1 MNPPLRVRRILM
13 TTDCVGGVFTFSASL
28 ARGLAARGIQV
39 DIVTLGPRP
48 RPDQRALLDGCDR
61 ITVTETDLLL
71 EWQDPEGLDDDRAR
85 AELAAIAAWLSPDLI
100 HLNSFREA
108 RLAWPV
114 PVVVVAHSCVNSWA
128 EGCGRQHDFTAAR
141 WQSYSRALA
150 EGLASADAW
159 VAPTASFG
167 AAIDRC
173 YAPVRRAQIIH
184 NGIAQDDIEQDDM
197 DAATREPKQPFVLAA
212 GRLWDRAKN
221 LALLI
226 EAAGGASWPI
236 RIAGPDTLEYDTMPH
251 MAAANVE
258 MLGSLSNARL
268 RALMRKAAIFASPAR
283 YEPFGLA
290 VLEAAA
296 AGCALILS
304 DIDTLRELW
313 DGAAL
318 FVPPQDAPAWRRA
331 IERLSHDDGLR
342 LALQVEARE
351 RAARFDLRRTVEAY
365 IGLYE
370 RLARARSRGFS
381 LGNGASRTATGTSME
396 AGA

>member
-1 MNPPLRVRRILM
+1 MNPPLRVNRILM
-13 TTDCVGGVFTFSASL
+13 TTDCVGGVFTFTASL

-48 RPDQRALLDGCDR
+48 RPDQRAVLEDCDR

-71 EWQDPEGLDDDRAR
+71 EWQDPEGLDHDRAR
-85 AELAAIAAWLSPDLI
+85 AELAAIAAWLRPDLV

-108 RLAWPV
+108 RFAWPA

-128 EGCGRQHDFTAAR
+128 EACGRLHDFAVAR
-141 WQSYSRALA
+141 WECYSRAVA
-150 EGLASADAW
+150 EGLAAADAW
-159 VAPTASFG
+159 VAPSASF
-167 AAIDRC
+167 AAALARR
-173 YAPVRRAQIIH
+173 YAPVRRAQVIR
-184 NGIAQDDIEQDDM
+184 NGIEQDET
-197 DAATREPKQPFVLAA
+197 DACPREPKQPFVLAA

-226 EAAGGASWPI
+226 EAAGGASWPV
-236 RIAGPDTLEYDTMPH
+236 RIAGPDTLEQDTMPH

-268 RALMRKAAIFASPAR
+268 RAVMRDAAIFASPAR

-290 VLEAAA
+290 ILEAAA
-296 AGCALILS
+296 AGCALILA

-318 FVPPQDAPAWRRA
+318 FVPSEDAPAWRRA
-331 IERLSHDDGLR
+331 IERLAHDDGLR
-342 LALQVEARE
+342 LELQICARE
-351 RAARFDLRRTVEAY
+351 RAARFDLRRTVNAY
-365 IGLYE
+365 TGLYE
-370 RLARARSRGFS
+370 RLVRARTRGFC
-381 LGNGASRTATGTSME
+381 LGNTATRPKTGTSME